1 MKKEDIIPK
10 INSLDKIFVKKVT
23 DAITAKVKET
33 GNLDHYEI
41 VWRQIQIIAAT
52 EIKSILEKEFP
63 GCKITIP
70 TSKST
75 YPDIKL
81 EHLGGTF
88 AIDIKVNEMQKNPWF
103 DMARLDTI
111 IVERI
116 NKYDEEWELVIK
128 YDSETKKFLKAYFNL
143 FRDVVGIRSECN
155 GVKYRPYDG
164 KLRPKDWTDF
174 ESNKTYWP
182 TKEKFLE
189 GIKNSQKHRW
199 KVLIKDTLIPILN
212 KEDKKDF
219 SNLFS

>member
-1 MKKEDIIPK
+1 M
-10 INSLDKIFVKKVT
+10 
-23 DAITAKVKET
+23 
-33 GNLDHYEI
+33 
-41 VWRQIQIIAAT
+41 
-52 EIKSILEKEFP
+52 
-63 GCKITIP
+63 
-70 TSKST
+70 
-75 YPDIKL
+75 
-81 EHLGGTF
+81 
-88 AIDIKVNEMQKNPWF
+88 WF
-103 DMARLDTI
+103 
-111 IVERI
+111 
-116 NKYDEEWELVIK
+116 
-128 YDSETKKFLKAYFNL
+128 
-143 FRDVVGIRSECN
+143 GIRSECN